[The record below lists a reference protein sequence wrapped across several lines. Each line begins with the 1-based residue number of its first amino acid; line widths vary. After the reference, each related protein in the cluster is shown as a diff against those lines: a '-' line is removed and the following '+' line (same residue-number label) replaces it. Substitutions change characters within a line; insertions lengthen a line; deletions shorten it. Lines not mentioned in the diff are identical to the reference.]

1 MRAFSKKKAVS
12 KKKATSQLKDIH
24 EIFHPGELSAQKQFN
39 KRKKWNESAIAGLN
53 KMFKQA
59 IDDETAYFIE
69 GQKFFFISTADDKG
83 ECDCSF
89 RGIEQSES
97 EHKPQSVFVANS
109 KTLIFPDYA
118 GNNIYNSL
126 GNIMVNPQIG
136 LLFIDFHSALRLRIN
151 GGAKIIEDKNS
162 YINLWPKA
170 LRYIEVDVKQVYY
183 NCSKR
188 IKESVQI

>member
-1 MRAFSKKKAVS
+1 MKTKRQARD
-12 KKKATSQLKDIH
+12 LH
-24 EIFHPGELSAQKQFN
+24 EIFHSGELIAQKQFN
-39 KRKKWNESAIAGLN
+39 KRKKWDEKAIAGLN
-53 KMFKQA
+53 KMFKEA

-69 GQKFFFISTADDKG
+69 GQKFFFISTADNNG

-89 RGIEQSES
+89 RGIEESES
-97 EHKPQSVFVANS
+97 EHQPQSVYVPNP

-126 GNIMVNPQIG
+126 GNIIVNPHIG

-151 GGAKIIEDKNS
+151 GAAKIIEDKNS
-162 YINLWPKA
+162 YSNIWPKA

-188 IKESVQI
+188 IKESVKI

>member
-1 MRAFSKKKAVS
+1 MRAI
-12 KKKATSQLKDIH
+12 SQTIAISQIRDIH
-24 EIFHPGELSAQKQFN
+24 EIFHSGELSAQRQFN
-39 KRKKWNESAIAGLN
+39 KRKKWSESAIAGLN
-53 KMFKQA
+53 KMFKEA

-69 GQKFFFISTADDKG
+69 GQKFFFISTADNKG

-89 RGIEQSES
+89 RGIEESES
-97 EHKPQSVFVANS
+97 EHQPQSVFVPNS

-188 IKESVQI
+188 IKESVKI

>member
-1 MRAFSKKKAVS
+1 MNKTNKTKE
-12 KKKATSQLKDIH
+12 LD
-24 EIFHPGELSAQKQFN
+24 ELFHSGELIAQTRFN
-39 KRKKWNESAIAGLN
+39 KRKVWNKSAIAGLN
-53 KMFKQA
+53 KMFKEA

-69 GQKFFFISTADDKG
+69 GQKYFFLSTADNHG

-89 RGIEQSES
+89 RGIEGTEPKQQ
-97 EHKPQSVFVANS
+97 PQSAFVQNP
-109 KTLIFPDYA
+109 KKLIFPDYA
-118 GNNIYNSL
+118 GNNLYNSL
-126 GNIMVNPQIG
+126 GNIIVNPHVG

-162 YINLWPKA
+162 YSSIWPKA

-188 IKESVQI
+188 IKESVMI